1 MQTYSSSSTSTI
13 ELLEHRQMFA
23 AQSLAIVFGRVFED
37 LDLTGSY
44 TQANLERNLGSDTGF
59 VYADRNLNG
68 RYEPDIDLFA
78 SISSGNPLVSSPAD
92 SGRGRYSFS
101 LAPGSY
107 LIRWSQTDFGST
119 SEVLPNLTP
128 IVPNN
133 REWWITV
140 EAGRSYTYDFG
151 FAIPSETAGRVY
163 EDKNLSGK
171 FDSGDVPLSGRY
183 IYDDVNRNNRPDA
196 NEPFAWSDREGR
208 WEIRGLKPFG
218 HLIKHWYA
226 RSDWRGTVP
235 NNDEWWYYFGSS
247 GFGTND
253 FGVVRIN
260 ASLTGASK
268 GKITLPGVTPSVFK
282 KGVKIF
288 YDADGD
294 GVLDKNEKVVTTDS
308 QGRFDFKLGSKK
320 LDVTKIR
327 VLGAKP

>member
-1 MQTYSSSSTSTI
+1 MNKYTSCNI
-13 ELLEHRQMFA
+13 ESLENRQMF
-23 AQSLAIVFGRVFED
+23 SVNSNAIVSGRVFDDVALSGSFTD
-37 LDLTGSY
+37 LELRAQRGFDL
-44 TQANLERNLGSDTGF
+44 GF

-68 RYEPDIDLFA
+68 RYDEGVDLFE
-78 SISSGNPLVSSPAD
+78 SIAAGNPLTSAPAD
-92 SGRGRYSFS
+92 NGAGRYSFS
-101 LAPGSY
+101 LPPGSY
-107 LIRWSQTDFGST
+107 LIRWSQTDFGSP

-140 EAGRSYTYDFG
+140 EAGRTYTYDFG
-151 FAIPSETAGRVY
+151 YARPSIIAGRVY
-163 EDKNLSGK
+163 EDRNLSGQ
-171 FDSGDVPLSGRY
+171 FDSGDIPLSGRY
-183 IYDDVNRNNRPDA
+183 IYDDVNRNNRPDG

-208 WEIRGLKPFG
+208 WEIKGLKPFG

-226 RSDWRGTVP
+226 KSEWRGTVP
-235 NNDEWWYYFGSS
+235 NNDEWWYYFGSG

-327 VLGAKP
+327 VLGPR

>member
-1 MQTYSSSSTSTI
+1 MTQFKTSSVEI
-13 ELLEHRQMFA
+13 
-23 AQSLAIVFGRVFED
+23 
-37 LDLTGSY
+37 
-44 TQANLERNLGSDTGF
+44 LERRQLMAAGGFATIRGTVFFDNRLNGAYIPGISGSQTGF
-59 VYADRNLNG
+59 VYADFNRN
-68 RYEPDIDLFA
+68 RQADIGEFQV
-78 SISSGNPLVSSPAD
+78 NVSRGGTYQMEVPA
-92 SGRGRYSFS
+92 GGV
-101 LAPGSY
+101 
-107 LIRWSQTDFGST
+107 LIRWSETTFGP
-119 SEVLPNLTP
+119 EDDPRLTP

-133 REWWITV
+133 REWWV
-140 EAGRSYTYDFG
+140 DAQAGQTYTFNFG
-151 FAIPSETAGRVY
+151 FVADSAVEGRVY

-171 FDSGDVPLSGRY
+171 FDAGDVPLSGRY

-196 NEPFAWSDREGR
+196 NEPFSWSNSNGEWR
-208 WEIRGLKPFG
+208 INGLKPFG

-226 RSDWRGTVP
+226 RSEWRGTVP
-235 NNDEWWYYFGSS
+235 NNDEWFYYLS
-247 GFGTND
+247 GQLGIND

-320 LDVTKIR
+320 LDVSKIR